1 MDSGACLPQMLKLEK
16 CRQEYCM
23 IVLRYQ
29 ISISTKRHLCNFGEK
44 SFVFEAIT
52 DVDGPTLVNLK
63 KLEMSAVVL
72 KNDPSMT

>member
-1 MDSGACLPQMLKLEK
+1 M
-16 CRQEYCM
+16 
-23 IVLRYQ
+23 
-29 ISISTKRHLCNFGEK
+29 KRHLCNFGEK

-72 KNDPSMT
+72 KNDPSMTWTVSRVAALLDVITPPRAPPPPAVDIS